1 MIKAYADDGLRHAAA
16 RGDASAV
23 RKLLQNGSDP
33 GDLDNAALRRALR
46 HGHTQIVRLLIKAGA
61 EFAKNTHEFLKL
73 AAENEDGRN
82 LKILLRAAKTAVPQ
96 QILNQTLFAA
106 TIAANAPGVSLLIA
120 AGADPRAQGSLP
132 ALLAAS
138 AGSVG
143 VLKILHGHGVSFD
156 HPDGQVLYNAVASGH
171 LDASKYILKT
181 GVNVNARDNL
191 ATTKAVAAGDSEILE
206 ALLDAGGTLPHP
218 YLVTDAAN
226 NDSVETLLVL
236 IHQGYE
242 FQSYAADICLAA
254 VRRDS
259 PRVLRYVYSNSAV
272 SQRARDL
279 QLQVAVDRAGESI
292 FDFLIQNGAEPS
304 ADNSDALKRAIK
316 SQKLLFAGKLIN
328 AGARICDLDAS
339 AFVATTQAGNWT
351 FLIDLLQR
359 AMPVTGLILSTD
371 QAAVF
376 FRQVSPSAFICDANG
391 DLLAA
396 NIRRERNQFAKVNG
410 GAASQKSADEAAFLT
425 RWLTDFMVMQ
435 QGLS

>member
-1 MIKAYADDGLRHAAA
+1 MIKTYADDGLRHAAA

-156 HPDGQVLYNAVASGH
+156 HPDAQVLYNAVAGGH
-171 LDASKYILKT
+171 LDASKYIK
-181 GVNVNARDNL
+181 
-191 ATTKAVAAGDSEILE
+191 
-206 ALLDAGGTLPHP
+206 
-218 YLVTDAAN
+218 
-226 NDSVETLLVL
+226 
-236 IHQGYE
+236 
-242 FQSYAADICLAA
+242 
-254 VRRDS
+254 
-259 PRVLRYVYSNSAV
+259 
-272 SQRARDL
+272 
-279 QLQVAVDRAGESI
+279 
-292 FDFLIQNGAEPS
+292 NGR
-304 ADNSDALKRAIK
+304 K
-316 SQKLLFAGKLIN
+316 
-328 AGARICDLDAS
+328 C
-339 AFVATTQAGNWT
+339 
-351 FLIDLLQR
+351 
-359 AMPVTGLILSTD
+359 
-371 QAAVF
+371 
-376 FRQVSPSAFICDANG
+376 
-391 DLLAA
+391 
-396 NIRRERNQFAKVNG
+396 
-410 GAASQKSADEAAFLT
+410 
-425 RWLTDFMVMQ
+425 
-435 QGLS
+435 